1 MRAASRNV
9 VPHAKQRAGYG
20 DDRGCGKNARPPM
33 PHPNRNSAY
42 RLRWRAFFCASYGS
56 LQIFGCEKAE
66 QVADGVVQHHDT
78 ENQQSALNDF
88 AFARADDRTD
98 NQHNGND
105 RNQRQG
111 SGSAFGL
118 FAEHSMCNHA
128 ERDGQQHH
136 LNNGNKHRLRID
148 VEHFTC
154 QKQEN
159 SRRQQRSQQGG
170 SRCNCDGQ
178 GNVAARQ
185 KSHHIGSRTA
195 RTATDQNHAHSNFSR
210 QI

>member
-1 MRAASRNV
+1 MRGRQCRTQTGILHTDFDSERFLRIVRQLADFSR
-9 VPHAKQRAGYG
+9 
-20 DDRGCGKNARPPM
+20 
-33 PHPNRNSAY
+33 
-42 RLRWRAFFCASYGS
+42 
-56 LQIFGCEKAE
+56 EKAK

-78 ENQQSALNDF
+78 ENQQPALNNF

-98 NQHNGND
+98 NQHNGNH

-159 SRRQQRSQQGG
+159 SRRQQRSQ
-170 SRCNCDGQ
+170 
-178 GNVAARQ
+178 
-185 KSHHIGSRTA
+185 
-195 RTATDQNHAHSNFSR
+195 
-210 QI
+210 